1 MTSEPK
7 LTKDLSKARNNLDE
21 FGYCLIAEALT
32 TKELE
37 TALTR
42 LEEQAAEE
50 ERRGL
55 SFRDGGPEQKLV
67 DDFGVTMH
75 IAWARHMLDNREF
88 VIGGGAPPRCCC
100 PPPPPP

>member
-7 LTKDLSKARNNLDE
+7 LTKDLTKARNNLDE

-37 TALTR
+37 TARER
-42 LEEQAAEE
+42 LKEQAAEE

-67 DDFGVTMH
+67 DDFGEVRPDAFSTSSNSPTFSNALVTLSLA
-75 IAWARHMLDNREF
+75 ISDS
-88 VIGGGAPPRCCC
+88 PPFS
-100 PPPPPP
+100 